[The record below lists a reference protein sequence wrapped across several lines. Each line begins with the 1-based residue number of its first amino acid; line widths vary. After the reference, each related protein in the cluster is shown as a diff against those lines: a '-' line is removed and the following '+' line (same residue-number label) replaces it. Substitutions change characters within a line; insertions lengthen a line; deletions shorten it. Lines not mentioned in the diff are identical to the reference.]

1 MESGV
6 GRYERL
12 FAHIGKLRAKLD
24 ACGRRSVLDNY
35 LNDVLESR
43 DLDYE
48 MRLDDVVLEASH
60 DLLHK
65 CVALVR
71 GYKLGNDT
79 WFTRMARA
87 YIEAHPL
94 DFAETTS
101 CLVYS
106 WMLFPYFFR
115 FLLEDHEA
123 DRVNRVLYGRQYRA
137 LCSLVGKQEIDR
149 LIKLLDEALL
159 LCSARDVELRAG
171 YDQIMAL
178 LTAHLE
184 DPNCRLWELLLD
196 CPELLDYQWLRAY
209 QEKENETEQ
218 GE

>member
-1 MESGV
+1 MESDV
-6 GRYERL
+6 SRYERL

-24 ACGRRSVLDNY
+24 ACGRRFVLDSY
-35 LNDVLESR
+35 LNYVLESR
-43 DLDYE
+43 ELDYG

-65 CVALVR
+65 CIAIVR
-71 GYKLGNDT
+71 GHKLGNDT

-106 WMLFPYFFR
+106 WMLFPFYFHS
-115 FLLEDHEA
+115 LLEDHEA

-137 LCSLVGKQEIDR
+137 LCSLAGKQEVDR

-159 LCSARDVELRAG
+159 LCGARDVELRAG
-171 YDQIMAL
+171 YDQMMAL
-178 LTAHLE
+178 LTVRLE
-184 DPNCRLWELLLD
+184 DSNRRLWELLLD
-196 CPELLDYQWLRAY
+196 CPELLDYQWLRTY
-209 QEKENETEQ
+209 QKEKGQ